1 MNVCLLSSPCT
12 AAGPGR
18 LYSCER
24 SASQWR
30 SHGRTDAV
38 AHILQQQQQGAGR
51 PLGWLSYHPP
61 PHAESWHCVQR
72 CSNVTTFYSTLFLQR
87 KWNGISSCPL
97 IWIIISYPIPGM
109 KGETSWFFDILW
121 YSLWYLILFY
131 WKSSPLVLSTLAVS
145 NQHSE
150 Q

>member
-61 PHAESWHCVQR
+61 PHAGSWHCVQR
-72 CSNVTTFYSTLFLQR
+72 CSNVTTLYSTLFLQR
-87 KWNGISSCPL
+87 KWNGNILLSTDLNYHLISNIAWDERGNL
-97 IWIIISYPIPGM
+97 V
-109 KGETSWFFDILW
+109 ILW
-121 YSLWYLILFY
+121 YPLIFSLIPDIVLLEVV
-131 WKSSPLVLSTLAVS
+131 SSGFE
-145 NQHSE
+145 HFCY
-150 Q
+150 